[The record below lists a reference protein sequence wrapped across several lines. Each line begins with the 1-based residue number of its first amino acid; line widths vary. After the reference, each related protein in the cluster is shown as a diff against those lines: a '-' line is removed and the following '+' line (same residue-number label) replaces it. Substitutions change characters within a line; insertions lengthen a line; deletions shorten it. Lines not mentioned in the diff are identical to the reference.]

1 MTQIQ
6 NQIDRIIYKL
16 KERAAFEQVR
26 FVREFDTEPV
36 ETPIRSITAVVGILQ
51 TAREKGYLGGYLSS
65 FVKGER
71 YSSKAEIRVY
81 APADENGSGLS
92 EIVSEMLG
100 ALSEAD
106 EEKII
111 TEACAS
117 SIEFDPDLNAVF
129 RRIEF
134 EIDFFVSGEV
144 QRDNG
149 I

>member
-6 NQIDRIIYKL
+6 HQIDELVFKL
-16 KERAAFEQVR
+16 KRRAAFEQVR

-36 ETPIRSITAVVGILQ
+36 ETPIRRITAVVGILQ

-65 FVKGER
+65 SVKGER
-71 YSSKAEIRVY
+71 YSAKAEIRIY

-92 EIVSEMLG
+92 ELVSEMLG

-106 EEKII
+106 EDKII
-111 TEACAS
+111 TDACAS

-134 EIDFFVSGEV
+134 EIEFCVCEEG
-144 QRDNG
+144 
-149 I
+149 